1 MLKIGQ
7 VKVYKE
13 EEASRSSHSLR
24 QKIADI
30 LQVKKKK
37 GSHDGRIP
45 GLVEGEGAI
54 LKAYGLSA
62 SLHTEGQTRTQP
74 ASPTQPPLCRWPDTL
89 PPKFKIRQG
98 I

>member
-1 MLKIGQ
+1 MEMLKIGQ

-37 GSHDGRIP
+37 G
-45 GLVEGEGAI
+45 LMMEGFQVWWRVRE
-54 LKAYGLSA
+54 LS
-62 SLHTEGQTRTQP
+62 SKLMG
-74 ASPTQPPLCRWPDTL
+74 
-89 PPKFKIRQG
+89 
-98 I
+98 